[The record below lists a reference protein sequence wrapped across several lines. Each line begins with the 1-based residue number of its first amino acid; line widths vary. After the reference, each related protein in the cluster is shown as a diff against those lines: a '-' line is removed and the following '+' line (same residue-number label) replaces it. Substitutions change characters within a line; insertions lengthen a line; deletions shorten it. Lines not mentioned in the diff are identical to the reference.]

1 MTLSLKAGRRYRVTA
16 AIPVLFGT
24 GSALAFIGQHCSNV
38 RVLRNEPEGS
48 RIRLEV
54 EATSKENTGRIG
66 VPFVTECREVAC

>member
-24 GSALAFIGQHCSNV
+24 GSALAFLGEHGRDV
-38 RVLRNEPEGS
+38 RVLRNTPEGS

-54 EATSKENTGRIG
+54 EVTSTENTGRIA